1 MSETTALM
9 DQYYA
14 LKAKHPGAIL
24 LFQIGDFY
32 ETFEEDAR
40 IVSSVLGI
48 TLTSRNNG
56 KAGDVPLAG
65 FPIKALDTYLP
76 KLLEAGYRVAI
87 CEQVEDPKKAK
98 KIVRRAVTEVVSSGV
113 YWGAEAP
120 ALYLAVFWAY
130 APTEAVVLLADV
142 TGSGRVF
149 YHAGPLNQVE
159 AMLAAF
165 QPVEGL
171 VYPGQESLWNQLY
184 SGSTR
189 VEALPDL
196 YFDKEG
202 LRGAFEEV
210 YGYTPPATLLQ
221 QPAPVQGVLAAFL
234 QHLRTLRAGGWSHL
248 SFPRAL
254 PVGKGFFLDP
264 DTLRNLEV
272 LAPLHPEG
280 KSLFDVLRAT
290 VTPMGTRLLRA
301 RLSFP
306 LRDAAEIEKR
316 LDQVEV
322 LYNHLEGRASW
333 EKLLR
338 QISDMERRV
347 ARLAARKAA
356 PRDLAQLYWAV
367 VACQELATA
376 LPAGY
381 PPLAEASRPAL
392 QEVRQRLE
400 KYLLL
405 SSEPPYIAEKPGEG
419 QVIREG
425 VDEKLDR
432 ARYLLRHAQEEI
444 ERLEAAERARTGIPS
459 LKISLNRQ
467 LGYVIQVTAA
477 QASKVPPDYRL
488 RQQLAQG
495 GARYTTNAL
504 DQLNLE
510 IATAE
515 ETIREREQA
524 RYQELLEGLQEFIG
538 PLKVC
543 AQWAAEVD
551 VHLALATLARQYNY
565 VRPRFTT
572 ERRIFIKKGRHPVIE
587 RFLPPHQPY
596 QPNSLLL
603 TPSQRIMLLTGPNMA
618 GKSAF
623 LRQNALI
630 LLMAQI
636 GSFVPAEE
644 VEIAPVD
651 QIFSRIGAS
660 DNLAAGQSTFL
671 VEMQETARILH
682 QATEYSFVI
691 LDEIGRG
698 TSTYD
703 GLAIAWAVLEYLHQD
718 RHCRPWVLFAT
729 HYHELTELEKALP
742 ALANYHLA
750 VEKRGDKLIFLH
762 EVRKGAMRR
771 SFGIAVAEMA
781 GLPPTLI
788 ERARTLLRHFEKQVS
803 FQPSSEPTLFS
814 LPADVEGVLR
824 RRLLELDP
832 QTLTPIEALLKLQE
846 LRSLAQQT

>member
-9 DQYYA
+9 EQYYA

-40 IVSSVLGI
+40 IVSGVLGI

-65 FPIKALDTYLP
+65 FPVRALDTYLP

-87 CEQVEDPKKAK
+87 CDQVEDPKKAK
-98 KIVRRAVTEVVSSGV
+98 KVVRREVREVVSSGV
-113 YWGAEAP
+113 YWGTEEV

-130 APTEAVVLLADV
+130 SSTEGVVLLADV
-142 TGSGRVF
+142 TGSGRVL
-149 YHAGPLNQVE
+149 YYAGALNQVE
-159 AMLAAF
+159 SILAAF

-171 VYPGQESLWNQLY
+171 VYPGQESLWSQLY
-184 SGSTR
+184 GGSSR
-189 VEALPDL
+189 VEALPEL

-202 LRGAFEEV
+202 LKGAFEEV
-210 YGYTPPATLLQ
+210 YGYALPPVLLQ
-221 QPAPVQGVLAAFL
+221 QPVPVQAVVAAFL
-234 QHLRTLRAGGWSHL
+234 QHLRSLRGGGWAHL
-248 SFPRAL
+248 SFPRPL

-280 KSLFDVLRAT
+280 KSLLDVLRAT
-290 VTPMGTRLLRA
+290 VTPMGLRLLRA

-306 LRDAAEIEKR
+306 LREVAEIEKR

-322 LYNHLEGRASW
+322 FYNHLEGKSEW

-338 QISDMERRV
+338 QISDLERRV
-347 ARLAARKAA
+347 ARLAAGKAT

-367 VACQELATA
+367 EACQGLAGS
-376 LPAGY
+376 LPVDY
-381 PPLAEASRPAL
+381 PPLSEEARSAL
-392 QEVRQRLE
+392 QEVHHRLQ

-405 SSEPPYIAEKPGEG
+405 TPQPPYIGEKPGEG

-432 ARYLLRHAQEEI
+432 ARYLLQHAQEEI
-444 ERLEAAERARTGIPS
+444 QRLEAEERARTGIPS
-459 LKISLNRQ
+459 LKIALNRQ

-477 QASKVPPDYRL
+477 QASKVPPHYRL

-495 GARYTTNAL
+495 GARYSTDAL

-515 ETIREREQA
+515 ETIRDREEA
-524 RYQELLEGLQEFIG
+524 CYQELVEGLRKFVG
-538 PLKVC
+538 PLQVS
-543 AQWAAEVD
+543 ARWAAEVD
-551 VHLALATLARQYNY
+551 VHLALATVARQYHY
-565 VRPRFTT
+565 VRPRFTP
-572 ERRIFIKKGRHPVIE
+572 EPRLFIKNGRHPVIE

-603 TPSQRIMLLTGPNMA
+603 MPSQRIILLTGPNMA

-630 LLMAQI
+630 LLLAQI

-644 VEIAPVD
+644 AEICPVD

-671 VEMQETARILH
+671 VEMQETARILQ
-682 QATEYSFVI
+682 QATERSFVI

-703 GLAIAWAVLEYLHQD
+703 GLAIAWAVLEYLHQN

-750 VEKRGDKLIFLH
+750 VEQRADKLIFLH
-762 EVRKGAMRR
+762 EVRRGAMRR
-771 SFGIAVAEMA
+771 SFGLAVAEMA
-781 GLPPTLI
+781 GLPPAVI
-788 ERARTLLRHFEKQVS
+788 ERARALLRHFEKQEPFLPGS
-803 FQPSSEPTLFS
+803 DPTLFS
-814 LPADVEGVLR
+814 LPADTEGALR